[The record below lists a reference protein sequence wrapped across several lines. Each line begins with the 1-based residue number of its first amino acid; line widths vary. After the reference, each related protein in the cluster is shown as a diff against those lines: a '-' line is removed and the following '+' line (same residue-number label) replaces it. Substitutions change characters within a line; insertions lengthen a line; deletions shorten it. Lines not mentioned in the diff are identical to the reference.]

1 MTQIDLT
8 YSFGNPIVLKNPYV
22 FPTLIRISELNCIY
36 VLLYN
41 YKTQKTVIRGY
52 TLNGLFFAESD
63 KNING
68 EGNNVLS
75 FNSNWNLIVGL
86 YNFNRMILLNSY
98 DLKAKFQKR
107 FVESKNKHYG
117 TKYVEYDR
125 LTKEFLILYENECKI
140 ISLNEDKDIFDS

>member
-1 MTQIDLT
+1 MSMLR
-8 YSFGNPIVLKNPYV
+8 IVLNKCFAIPSNKV
-22 FPTLIRISELNCIY
+22 II
-36 VLLYN
+36 N

-75 FNSNWNLIVGL
+75 FNSISFNSNWNLIVGL
-86 YNFNRMILLNSY
+86 YNFNGMILLNSY

-117 TKYVEYDR
+117 TKYVEYDS
-125 LTKEFLILYENECKI
+125 LNKEFLILYENECKI